1 MQVGDL
7 VQYIDPHLP
16 HGQEMPLVLLGW
28 VVDIDYTMM
37 KVGKIRV
44 RWLNE
49 KRQCNWLHEM
59 YVRVV

>member
-16 HGQEMPLVLLGW
+16 QGQEMPLVLLGW
-28 VVDIDYTMM
+28 VVDIDETRL
-37 KVGKIRV
+37 KVGNIKV
-44 RWLNE
+44 RWLNY
-49 KRQCNWLHEM
+49 KTQCVWLHDM

>member
-1 MQVGDL
+1 MKIGDM

-16 HGQEMPLVLLGW
+16 HGQEMPLVLLGY
-28 VVDIDYTMM
+28 VVDSDNTMK

-49 KRQCNWLHEM
+49 KNQCHWLHEM